1 MCQELRILNR
11 ELLGLG
17 VRILNRE
24 LLGLGVRILNIE
36 RLCWCLG
43 SVDTLNIRTV
53 PFRRHIFA
61 DVDAVRVVVS
71 RHGVVCNVPA
81 WRW

>member
-1 MCQELRILNR
+1 MPRVADSKQRTAGPL
-11 ELLGLG
+11 
-17 VRILNRE
+17 
-24 LLGLGVRILNIE
+24 VRILNIE